1 MFGNDIGSLSVYQN
15 WNRTEKQLLWTRNT
29 SADNTWRSAR
39 IDVESN
45 EIFYVRIN
53 LRNIDSH
60 LLHLPS
66 WCMIMKVDDEGEF
79 FLCNI
84 YFVSMQLIRYQCE
97 SPLNG

>member
-45 EIFYVRIN
+45 ATFYVRIN
-53 LRNIDSH
+53 WHNRQSFITFTIVVYDY
-60 LLHLPS
+60 
-66 WCMIMKVDDEGEF
+66 EGE
-79 FLCNI
+79 
-84 YFVSMQLIRYQCE
+84 
-97 SPLNG
+97 